1 MLRSSLYGKLA
12 LALFVVLAALGVIYV
27 GLMVASTRLYLQEVN
42 QALNR
47 GLAASIAGE
56 ERLIRDNQVNRAA
69 LTELF
74 DVLMVVNPAIEL
86 YLLDADGRIIGHAAP
101 PKKVV
106 RDRIEI
112 EPVRRFIDGKADLP
126 IFGDDPRDP
135 SRRKIFSAAP
145 LFYEGRTEGFL
156 YVVLGGETYDSF
168 VEAYRTSQILRGF
181 VWIGAVSIVL
191 ALIAGLV
198 SFNWLTR
205 RLRRLTR
212 MMEALKRGDFRHAP
226 ADTAWPRVGDNR
238 GDEIDRLGTTFEEMS
253 GRIVEQ
259 MEALRQADESRR
271 DMVANISHDLRTPLA
286 ALQGY
291 IDTMLIKDQA
301 LSDDEK
307 RRYLEAASKNSMRVG
322 ELIADLFELAR
333 LESDQASA
341 HKEPCAINELVQ
353 DVAGKFAIEAE
364 EREIGFEF
372 EIPEQ
377 APFVN
382 ADVGLI
388 ERALENLIDNA
399 IKFTGPGGAI
409 SLSVEEKEG
418 EVETRV
424 SDTGRGI
431 SEQQLP
437 RIFDRFHRA
446 EDSEYSG
453 RRGTGLGLAIVKRI
467 IDLHGGTLQ
476 VASAVGVGTTFRF
489 RLPIVEAR

>member
-1 MLRSSLYGKLA
+1 MLRGSLYAKLA

-42 QALNR
+42 QSLNR
-47 GLAASIAGE
+47 ELAASIAAE
-56 ERLIRDNQVNRAA
+56 DRLIRDNEVNRDA

-74 DVLMVVNPAIEL
+74 DVLMVANPAIEL
-86 YLLDADGRIIGHAAP
+86 YLVDADGRIIGHAAP
-101 PKKVV
+101 PDKVV

-112 EPVRRFIDGKADLP
+112 EPVRRFIDGNEDLP

-135 SRRKIFSAAP
+135 ERRKIFSAAP
-145 LFYEGRTEGFL
+145 LRYEGRTEGFL

-168 VEAYRTSQILRGF
+168 VGAYRTSQILRAF
-181 VWIGAVSIVL
+181 VWIGAVSIAL

-205 RLRRLTR
+205 RLRRLAG
-212 MMEALKRGDFRHAP
+212 MMDALKQGDFREAP
-226 ADTAWPRVGDNR
+226 PDQAWPTDGN
-238 GDEIDRLGTTFEEMS
+238 GDEIDRLGVAFEQMS

-259 MEALRQADESRR
+259 MDALRHADESRR

-291 IDTMLIKDQA
+291 IDTLLIKDQA
-301 LSDDEK
+301 LSDEEK
-307 RRYLEAASKNSMRVG
+307 RRYLEMASKNSMRVG

-353 DVAGKFAIEAE
+353 DVAGKFALEAE
-364 EREIGFEF
+364 EREIGLEF

-377 APFVN
+377 APFVS

-399 IKFTGPGGAI
+399 LKFTGPGGAI

-431 SEQQLP
+431 PEQQLP

-446 EDSEYSG
+446 EDSQYDG

-476 VASAVGVGTTFRF
+476 VASAVGVGTTFCF
-489 RLPIVEAR
+489 RLPIVEVR

>member
-1 MLRSSLYGKLA
+1 MIRGSLYGKLA
-12 LALFVVLAALGVIYV
+12 LALFVLLAALGVIYV

-42 QALNR
+42 QSLNR
-47 GLAASIAGE
+47 ELAGSIAAE
-56 ERLIRDNQVNRAA
+56 KRLIRDNQVNRAA

-86 YLLDADGRIIGHAAP
+86 YLIDADGRIIGHAAP
-101 PKKVV
+101 PERVV
-106 RDRIEI
+106 RDRVEI
-112 EPVRRFIDGKADLP
+112 EPIRRFIDEDGDLP

-145 LFYEGRTEGFL
+145 LLYEGRTEGFL
-156 YVVLGGETYDSF
+156 YVVLAGETYDSF
-168 VEAYRTSQILRGF
+168 VELYRTSQILRVF
-181 VWIGAVSIVL
+181 VWIGGVSIAL

-205 RLRRLTR
+205 RLRRLAQ
-212 MMEALKRGDFRHAP
+212 MMETLRRSDFREAP
-226 ADTAWPRVGDNR
+226 SDIAWPNHSG
-238 GDEIDRLGTTFEEMS
+238 GDEIDRLGATFEEMS

-259 MEALRQADESRR
+259 MDALRDADESRR

-291 IDTMLIKDQA
+291 IDTLLIKDQA
-301 LSDDEK
+301 LSPEE
-307 RRYLEAASKNSMRVG
+307 RQRYLEMASKNSMRVG
-322 ELIADLFELAR
+322 DLIADLFELAR
-333 LESDQASA
+333 LESDQTSA
-341 HKEPCAINELVQ
+341 QKEPCALNELVQ
-353 DVAGKFAIEAE
+353 DVAGKFSLAAE
-364 EREIGFEF
+364 ERDIGLRF
-372 EIPEQ
+372 EIPEH
-377 APFVN
+377 APFVS

-399 IKFTGPGGAI
+399 LKFTGPGGAI
-409 SLSVEEKEG
+409 SLSVEAKEG
-418 EVETRV
+418 AVETRV

-431 SEQQLP
+431 PEQHLP

-446 EDSEYSG
+446 DDAPEDG

-476 VASAVGVGTTFRF
+476 VASAVGKGTTFRF
-489 RLPIVEAR
+489 SLPIADAG

>member
-1 MLRSSLYGKLA
+1 MLRGSLYGKLA
-12 LALFVVLAALGVIYV
+12 LALFVVLGGLGVIYV

-42 QALNR
+42 QSLNR
-47 GLAASIAGE
+47 DLAAGIAAE
-56 ERLIRDNQVNRAA
+56 DRLIRDNQVNREA

-101 PKKVV
+101 PEKVV

-112 EPVRRFIDGKADLP
+112 EPVRRFIDGNNDFP

-135 SRRKIFSAAP
+135 TRRKVFSAAP
-145 LFYEGRTEGFL
+145 LRYEGRTEGFL

-168 VEAYRTSQILRGF
+168 VEAYRTSQILRVF
-181 VWIGAVSIVL
+181 VWIGAVSIAL

-205 RLRRLTR
+205 RLRRLARR
-212 MMEALKRGDFRHAP
+212 MDALKRGDFRQVP
-226 ADTAWPRVGDNR
+226 PGQAWPSDGN
-238 GDEIDRLGTTFEEMS
+238 GDEIDRLGVAFEEMS

-259 MEALRQADESRR
+259 MDALRHADEARR

-291 IDTMLIKDQA
+291 IDTLQIKDHA
-301 LSDDEK
+301 LSAEEK
-307 RRYLEAASKNSMRVG
+307 RRYLEMASKNSMRVG

-353 DVAGKFAIEAE
+353 DVAGKFALEAE
-364 EREIGFEF
+364 ERDIGLQF

-377 APFVN
+377 APFVS

-399 IKFTGPGGAI
+399 LKFTGPGGAI

-431 SEQQLP
+431 PEQQLP

-446 EDSEYSG
+446 EDSQYNG
-453 RRGTGLGLAIVKRI
+453 RPGTGLGLAIVKRI

-489 RLPIVEAR
+489 RLPIAEAR

>member
-1 MLRSSLYGKLA
+1 MLRRSLYGKLA
-12 LALFVVLAALGVIYV
+12 LALFVVLAALGLIYV

-42 QALNR
+42 QSLNR
-47 GLAASIAGE
+47 ELASSIAVE
-56 ERLIRDNQVNRAA
+56 ERLIRDNQVNRDA

-86 YLLDADGRIIGHAAP
+86 YLVDADGRIIGHAAP
-101 PKKVV
+101 PERVV
-106 RDRIEI
+106 REQIDL
-112 EPVRRFIDGKADLP
+112 EPVRRFIDGGEGLP
-126 IFGDDPRDP
+126 IFGDDPRNP
-135 SRRKIFSAAP
+135 ERRKVFSAAP
-145 LFYEGRTEGFL
+145 LRYEGRTEGFL

-168 VEAYRTSQILRGF
+168 VEAYRTSQILRVF
-181 VWIGAVSIVL
+181 VWIGAVSLTL

-205 RLRRLTR
+205 RLRRLAG
-212 MMEALKRGDFRHAP
+212 MMDALKRGDFREAP
-226 ADTAWPRVGDNR
+226 SDDAWPSDSE
-238 GDEIDRLGTTFEEMS
+238 GDEIDRLGVTFDEMRR
-253 GRIVEQ
+253 RIVEQ

-291 IDTMLIKDQA
+291 IDTLLIKDES
-301 LSDDEK
+301 LSDAEK
-307 RRYLEAASKNSMRVG
+307 RRYLEMASKNSMRVG

-353 DVAGKFAIEAE
+353 DVAGKFALEAE
-364 EREIGFEF
+364 ERDIGFEF
-372 EIPEQ
+372 EIPER
-377 APFVN
+377 APFVS

-399 IKFTGPGGAI
+399 LKFTGPGGAI
-409 SLSVEEKEG
+409 SVSVEEKEG

-431 SEQQLP
+431 PEQQLP

-446 EDSEYSG
+446 GDQPQGG
-453 RRGTGLGLAIVKRI
+453 RPGSGLGLAIVKRI

-489 RLPIVEAR
+489 RLPIAEAH